1 MAGCTVL
8 GPIRAFDAEGC
19 ELTLVSEP
27 QRRLLAILCLHV
39 GSVVRSAA
47 LEEHLS
53 LSAGALRTSISRL
66 RRVIG
71 PDVLVGGPA
80 GYELRA
86 DVDVVA
92 YEQLV
97 SEAHD
102 ADAVSS
108 RAALERARSLWQG
121 TPYDEFAHEPW
132 AKVEVCRLGE
142 LHAAAMEELV
152 ALLLDAGDDA
162 AAMAILVPLID
173 EHPYRDPLRGLLM
186 RALWQVGRTTEA
198 LREFQTYRALLR
210 DDIGAEPSAA
220 LVDLDRAIVAGGD
233 LGMLCEQGHRAWVRR
248 RRPDPVGD
256 PLSRLS
262 LPTPISSFV
271 GRAHETADV
280 AALLQLAEQ
289 IVEVADALIND
300 MERAPNLTESLHLAR
315 GQIALGT
322 RSPGRGRATA
332 RRGRGCNRSADRGR
346 RATWRRRRRVAQGVV
361 RTHRRRCVTPSSLSG
376 NVRITASWRSG
387 RGRTFPRRTTAPS
400 PLGRSSRDSPH
411 RRRSHCSMH
420 RAPRRCP
427 HRPPSRPGTWFR
439 RPRS

>member
-8 GPIRAFDAEGC
+8 GPIRAFDAAGC

-108 RAALERARSLWQG
+108 RAALERARSVWQG

-132 AKVEVCRLGE
+132 AEVEVCRLGE

-233 LGMLCEQGHRAWVRR
+233 LAVLCEQGHRAWVRR

-256 PLSRLS
+256 PVSRLS

-271 GRAHETADV
+271 GGARETADV

-289 IVEVADALIND
+289 IVEVADALITD

-315 GQIALGT
+315 GQIALARDHLDGAERLRVAVAGAIDLLTVVAERRGADDAGSLRAGADSSPALRDSIQPERHRPDHGILAIRT
-322 RSPGRGRATA
+322 RSDVPST
-332 RRGRGCNRSADRGR
+332 NHRSEPA
-346 RATWRRRRRVAQGVV
+346 WE
-361 RTHRRRCVTPSSLSG
+361 
-376 NVRITASWRSG
+376 II
-387 RGRTFPRRTTAPS
+387 
-400 PLGRSSRDSPH
+400 SR
-411 RRRSHCSMH
+411 
-420 RAPRRCP
+420 
-427 HRPPSRPGTWFR
+427 
-439 RPRS
+439 